1 MKVFL
6 GWSGSRSKETADA
19 LGDWLGQVIQA
30 VDPWISSDIL
40 KGARWGEEI
49 ADKLEEAKV
58 GIICLTRE
66 NLDENWILFE
76 AGALS
81 KTKDA
86 HVCTFLLDLKPS
98 DIKQPLAM
106 FQHTEF
112 EKEDVRKLT
121 HTINQTVEKSDER
134 SLDVKR
140 LDTIFDRFW
149 PDLEKQLKAIKDK
162 TTRVSKPIRTD
173 REILE
178 EILEILRKREMTKVK
193 VPPKLISPEIEIE
206 RVDNLARKLDNMDQ
220 ELSYFI
226 EKGLLHAGDARVGV
240 LKDDIGNLSYVMQ
253 KAINMENKR
262 PPFKELLEIRERYNE
277 IENEFRLLREKVL
290 FLKPPK

>member
-6 GWSGSRSKETADA
+6 GWSGSRSKETAEA

-112 EKEDVRKLT
+112 EKGDVRKLT
-121 HTINQTVEKSDER
+121 HTINQTVEKSDGR
-134 SLDVKR
+134 SLDGKR

-149 PDLEKQLKAIKDK
+149 PDLEKQLKAIAVK
-162 TTRVSKPIRTD
+162 TTKVSKPIRTD
-173 REILE
+173 HEILE
-178 EILEILRKREMTKVK
+178 EILEILRKREMAKVK
-193 VPPKLISPEIEIE
+193 VVPTIPPEIEIE
-206 RVDNLARKLDNMDQ
+206 QSGLGSIAGILRARDR
-220 ELSYFI
+220 ELSDLI
-226 EKGLLHAGDARVGV
+226 EKGQLDERDAEV
-240 LKDDIGNLSYVMQ
+240 
-253 KAINMENKR
+253 AILR
-262 PPFKELLEIRERYNE
+262 SQIDELLVRIGDLLEESRGIRKDELDKIINLFVDSEKRYRQLE
-277 IENEFRLLREKVL
+277 EQRSLS
-290 FLKPPK
+290 